1 MANWGGN
8 TNPYIKVYVNGELL
22 RKFGGTRS
30 KVRNMRLEYDR
41 MNRQQFIQKH
51 PILADFIAKKP
62 CVITTEYYTP
72 NQWRYPQNRHKHRA

>member
-1 MANWGGN
+1 MANCGGN

-41 MNRQQFIQKH
+41 MNRQQFLQKH
-51 PILADFIAKKP
+51 PFLADFINKKH
-62 CVITTEYYTP
+62 CIITTEYYTP
-72 NQWRYPQNRHKHRA
+72 NIRWTKNVHRHRA